1 MQWENNRPVGL
12 LDTNIIIHA
21 HTTDALSAE
30 CRRFLAAL
38 ERGEL
43 EARLEPI
50 ILHELSY
57 MLPRILKQLTRA
69 DVAALLLMVL
79 GWRGVRGEIALMLDA
94 VRRWSSSQD
103 LAFAESRY
111 GTATGSEVELP
122 CIVAAASRSRISS
135 AKPAPARASTI
146 VATYA
151 S

>member
-103 LAFAESRY
+103 LAFADAY
-111 GTATGSEVELP
+111 L
-122 CIVAAASRSRISS
+122 AALASRDACPVFTKNVRELT
-135 AKPAPARASTI
+135 AQGVDVPRRLPG
-146 VATYA
+146 
-151 S
+151 